1 MRGFGR
7 DHLSPG
13 VMGVL
18 VGGRSLVE
26 ASTELRWL
34 PYRKQFG
41 TAVFVDAGEAGAGAN
56 PFADGVSLAAG
67 LGGRLRLWYLPIAID
82 VAYRVVDSDHTGRA
96 WDRLLAF
103 VRVGEAF

>member
-1 MRGFGR
+1 VRGFGR
-7 DHLSPG
+7 DHLSPTVG
-13 VMGVL
+13 GIT

-26 ASTELRWL
+26 ASGELRWL
-34 PYRKQFG
+34 PYRKQVG
-41 TAVFVDAGEAGAGAN
+41 VATFVDVGQAGAGSN

-67 LGGRLRLWYLPIAID
+67 AGARVRLWYLPIAID
-82 VAYRVVDSDHTGRA
+82 VAYRIVDSDHTGLA